1 MQRPLSFLRFLLL
14 KRSHLASEIQDLA
27 NQLSLWNLVLF
38 YWWGFRN
45 ILRFGR
51 FNMQKWDKNAN
62 LEHIHKFSVECLL
75 QNTCK
80 FLIFVKNFLFVLDDQ
95 ITNCYAIVLEKL
107 IEFIWWRWQIRLLLV
122 IFKDWLSLCLY
133 VTLQSKFFKLFN
145 VFNLCSKLIFKYFR
159 SAKF

>member
-14 KRSHLASEIQDLA
+14 KWSYLASEIQDFA
-27 NQLSLWNLVLF
+27 NQLSLGDLILF
-38 YWWGFRN
+38 YCLGFRN

-51 FNMQKWDKNAN
+51 FNMQKWNKNTN

-75 QNTCK
+75 QYTCE
-80 FLIFVKNFLFVLDDQ
+80 FVIFVKNFLFVLDYQ

-107 IEFIWWRWQIRLLLV
+107 IEFIWWRWKIRLLWI
-122 IFKDWLSLCLY
+122 IFKNWLSLCLY